1 VIDYTLKSGSHE
13 SREDGMCAMEWISY
27 LAGEEH
33 TDAPQCVDPVLRQF
47 GILLNDVL
55 PDDLRQRLRPYLA
68 RMIGTAHD
76 GRARERLFM
85 VGDWAVR
92 VAAAAAMEAERPDLA
107 AKLRGVPKVVDK
119 ASAQHAAGVAYEAAR
134 AADGVAYPAAY
145 AAYAAYAV
153 AASAADAADAAMWEK
168 LLPSALDLLDKMLP
182 TETVELPERMA
193 KQYRELCA
201 RA

>member
-1 VIDYTLKSGSHE
+1 
-13 SREDGMCAMEWISY
+13 MCAMEWISY

-145 AAYAAYAV
+145 AAADAAADAADAADTYAAYAAYAV